1 MSTWDRPF
9 LRAGRGGVL
18 SILRSRRT
26 ARNWAS
32 REASNMERMD
42 SLSSSFMEVSFA
54 WDKRQNAM
62 LRSVCQYERNIDR
75 LISGA
80 TTASTLLRSTGD
92 QNKAGGKCRNS
103 RGE

>member
-1 MSTWDRPF
+1 M
-9 LRAGRGGVL
+9 
-18 SILRSRRT
+18 

-42 SLSSSFMEVSFA
+42 SLSSSFMEGSFA

-75 LISGA
+75 THLGGDDGLNA
-80 TTASTLLRSTGD
+80 TSIDWRSK
-92 QNKAGGKCRNS
+92 QSWWKM
-103 RGE
+103 